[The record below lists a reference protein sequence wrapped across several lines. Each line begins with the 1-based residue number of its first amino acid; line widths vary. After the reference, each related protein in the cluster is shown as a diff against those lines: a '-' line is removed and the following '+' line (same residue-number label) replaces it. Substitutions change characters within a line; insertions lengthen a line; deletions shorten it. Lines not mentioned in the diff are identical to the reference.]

1 MDQDYTDCPSSPNLS
16 DFWIHHLVETK
27 KVFADEFETNDRKL
41 VDLKLGKQF
50 HKMMGGELYS
60 LDLVESKEN
69 VHSIS
74 LLFRVQFSRV
84 PNTVRCHQE
93 RSSDKNMNIRKDII
107 PIEQMTAPVLNRSL
121 IPFFSVN
128 SSVSYR

>member
-1 MDQDYTDCPSSPNLS
+1 
-16 DFWIHHLVETK
+16 
-27 KVFADEFETNDRKL
+27 
-41 VDLKLGKQF
+41 
-50 HKMMGGELYS
+50 MMGGELYS

>member
-1 MDQDYTDCPSSPNLS
+1 M
-16 DFWIHHLVETK
+16 HHFVETE

-69 VHSIS
+69 VHSIDV
-74 LLFRVQFSRV
+74 LFRVQFVRFSIAL
-84 PNTVRCHQE
+84 RCHQE
-93 RSSDKNMNIRKDII
+93 TSSDKNMNIRKDII